1 MTVPRGRNRG
11 KAPALLLTGLLVTA
25 VASLAYLVHPASLA
39 TTNNRTTDFV
49 LAFAP
54 ARPASASV
62 VIVDIDEKSLARFG
76 QWPWPRYRLAR
87 LLQTINESGA
97 ASIGLDLILAE
108 PDRTSLHNQQTG
120 SGVWPRYPA
129 QPPGGGIDPQ
139 DHDHYLA
146 ETLAKGPF
154 VLGYEFLF
162 QGGAPATDHGRL
174 HPASIVLVNKSA
186 SAKDTPR
193 FFSAQ
198 GVVGNP
204 PLLSG
209 AVRYS
214 GFLNATPDGDG
225 ILRRVP
231 MLIRYEDGLYPSLA
245 LAVLMQYGKNSQ
257 IEILQGKIG
266 RLDLLVGGRSLPV
279 DTQGNLIVQFSRR
292 ADATPRLSA
301 GDILAGKIPPD
312 RLKGK
317 CVLVGSSAAG
327 LAPSYQTPARAL
339 LTHADVHAQV
349 LDNLLAGRP
358 VVRTRSFLLWEVLAG
373 LLVATGAGLAV
384 ARLGILPSAGVC
396 LSLLAGSWMC
406 VVLILRARGL
416 LFSPLLPTV
425 LVPLNYAVLT
435 ILKTRKIQIVAR
447 EAADS
452 TLVLLKSSEKNLDS
466 IIKAIPDII
475 FRLDPAGRITFI
487 SPAIAK
493 YHCSS
498 DALLGQPI
506 FQLVAPQDLAK
517 ARNRLNEKRTGE
529 RATHGLELRLLLP
542 QPGEGQ
548 SAAPGYFSV
557 SVEGIYQ
564 GERPCPDQF
573 IGTQGIIRDITNQKK
588 LEETLLQSQKM
599 EAIGRLASGVAH
611 DLNNILVGLVAY
623 PDLLLLE
630 LPPDS
635 PLREKIT
642 LIQRSG
648 QKAAAIVQDL
658 LTLGRRGVIVSEVT
672 DLNAVIEEYLTSLE
686 FEAAWKHHPTTAL
699 ESDLA
704 PDLLMIKGS
713 KVHLGKVVMNL
724 LSNAAEAMPAG
735 GTIRIS
741 TCNRYLESPLRH
753 YEEIPPGEYVC
764 LSVADEGVG
773 ISEADLPRIFEPFF
787 SMKSMQRS
795 GSGLGM
801 TVVWT
806 TVKDHGGFVDL
817 QSKEGEGTRIE
828 IFLPATREQEDQSS
842 QRMLLENYLGTE
854 RVLVVDDVP
863 EQLQIAANMLG
874 KLGYEVA
881 TVASGEAAVA
891 YLGVHDA
898 DLVVLDMVMPGGMD
912 GLETYRKI
920 LETRP
925 GQRAIITSG
934 YSGSERVCALQALGA
949 GAYVQ
954 KPYTLGKIG
963 IAVRRELD
971 RQKPMRN
978 GNGSKDG

>member
-1 MTVPRGRNRG
+1 MTAPKDKKCGTNRT
-11 KAPALLLTGLLVTA
+11 LLLTGLLVTL
-25 VASLAYLVHPASLA
+25 VASLAYLVHPTSVD
-39 TTNNRTTDFV
+39 TTNNRTTDCV

-54 ARPASASV
+54 AQPASASV

-76 QWPWPRYRLAR
+76 QWPWPRYRLAK
-87 LLQTINESGA
+87 LLQAIKQSGA

-108 PDRTSLHNQQTG
+108 PDGTSWQNQQAETG
-120 SGVWPRYPA
+120 LLPRHPA
-129 QPPGGGIDPQ
+129 KTPGGTIDPQ
-139 DHDHYLA
+139 DHDDYLA
-146 ETLAKGPF
+146 DTLAHGPF

-162 QGGAPATDHGRL
+162 QGKASGAGHGRL
-174 HPASIVLVNKSA
+174 HSASIVLINKPA
-186 SAKDTPR
+186 SARKNPR
-193 FFSAQ
+193 FFTAQ
-198 GVVGNP
+198 GVVGNRRS
-204 PLLSG
+204 LSD
-209 AVRYS
+209 AVTYS
-214 GFLNATPDGDG
+214 GFLNAAPDRDG

-231 MLIRYEDGLYPSLA
+231 MLIQFEDGLYPSLA
-245 LAVLMQYGKNSQ
+245 LAVLMQYGKNPQ
-257 IEILQGKIG
+257 IQILQGEIG
-266 RLDLLVGGRSLPV
+266 RLDLLVGGRSIPV

-301 GDILAGKIPPD
+301 GDILAGNIAPD
-312 RLKGK
+312 RLQGK
-317 CVLVGSSAAG
+317 YVLLGSSAAG
-327 LAPSYQTPARAL
+327 LAPSYQTAARSL

-349 LDNLLAGRP
+349 LDNLLVGRP
-358 VVRTRSFLLWEVLAG
+358 VIRNASFLLWEVLAG
-373 LLVATGAGLAV
+373 LLVAAVAGLAV

-396 LSLLAGSWMC
+396 LALLAGSWIA
-406 VVLILRARGL
+406 VVLILRARGS
-416 LFSPLLPTV
+416 LFSPLLPSV
-425 LVPLNYAVLT
+425 LVPLNWAVLT
-435 ILKTRKIQIVAR
+435 IIKTRKIQIAAR

-452 TLVLLKSSEKNLDS
+452 TLILLKSSEKNLDS

-506 FQLVAPQDLAK
+506 FQLVAPEDLAK
-517 ARNRLNEKRTGE
+517 ARYRMNEKRTGE

-542 QPGEGQ
+542 QPREGQ
-548 SAAPGYFSV
+548 SETPGYFSV
-557 SVEGIYQ
+557 SLEGIYQ

-573 IGTQGIIRDITNQKK
+573 IGTQGIIRDITKQKK

-635 PLREKIT
+635 PLRDKIT

-658 LTLGRRGVIVSEVT
+658 LTLGRRGVKISEVV
-672 DLNAVIEEYLTSLE
+672 DLNAVVSEYLGSLE
-686 FEAAWKHHPTTAL
+686 FDTAWKHHPTTAL

-704 PDLLMIKGS
+704 PELLMIKGS

-724 LSNAAEAMPAG
+724 LNNAAEAMPAG

-741 TCNRYLESPLRH
+741 SCNRYLETPLRH

-773 ISEADLPRIFEPFF
+773 IAEADLPRIFEPFF
-787 SMKSMQRS
+787 TMKSMRRS

-817 QSKEGEGTRIE
+817 QSREGEGTRIE
-828 IFLPATREQEDQSS
+828 LFLPATREQEDRTS
-842 QRMLLENYLGTE
+842 QRMVLENYLGTE
-854 RVLVVDDVP
+854 RVLVVDDVQD
-863 EQLQIAANMLG
+863 QLQIAANMLG
-874 KLGYEVA
+874 KLGYLVA

-891 YLGVHDA
+891 YLGVHDV

-925 GQRAIITSG
+925 DQRAIITSG
-934 YSGSERVCALQALGA
+934 YSESERVNALQALGA

-971 RQKPMRN
+971 RQDPVRN
-978 GNGSKDG
+978 GAGSKGG